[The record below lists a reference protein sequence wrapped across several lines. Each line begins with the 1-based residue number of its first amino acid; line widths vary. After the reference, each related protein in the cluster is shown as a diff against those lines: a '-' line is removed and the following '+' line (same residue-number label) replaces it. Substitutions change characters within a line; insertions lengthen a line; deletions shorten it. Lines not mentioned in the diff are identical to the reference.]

1 VVATTKLVAVT
12 STRTI
17 DSCNRLW
24 AVRVVFSPYVPTA
37 GPAKT
42 GKTEKLMR
50 IGCQSLAIGLLYLM
64 PLISGAQEVVPYAKS
79 EVKVD
84 WVRGTGFS
92 KYKNYAWGTTH
103 QMTPDPKHTIE
114 DTIDAALQAKGLQK
128 VGMDANPSLI
138 VAFSGGNKL
147 VYPIQGYL
155 KNPVVKQ
162 GTLVVELADPH
173 LKKAVW
179 WGIAEDTLTDDLDKY
194 VALIQKRVSKMFEKY
209 PPPTRKK

>member
-1 VVATTKLVAVT
+1 
-12 STRTI
+12 
-17 DSCNRLW
+17 
-24 AVRVVFSPYVPTA
+24 
-37 GPAKT
+37 
-42 GKTEKLMR
+42 MR
-50 IGCQSLAIGLLYLM
+50 ISYQFIAIGILYLM
-64 PLISGAQEVVPYAKS
+64 PLASMPQDVVPYAKS

-84 WVRGTGFS
+84 WVRGTDFS
-92 KYKNYAWGTTH
+92 QYKTYAWGTTH

-114 DTIDAALQAKGLQK
+114 NTIDAALQAKGLQK

-162 GTLVVELADPH
+162 GTLVVELADPQ

-179 WGIAEDTLTDDLDKY
+179 WGIADDTLTDDPDKY

-209 PPPTRKK
+209 PPPAKKND